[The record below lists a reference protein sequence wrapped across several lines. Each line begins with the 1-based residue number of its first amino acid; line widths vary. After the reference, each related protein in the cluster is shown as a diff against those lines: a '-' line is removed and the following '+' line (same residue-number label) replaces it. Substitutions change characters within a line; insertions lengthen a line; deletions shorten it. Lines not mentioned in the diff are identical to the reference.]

1 MNSDSGMEE
10 FRQRIRAALAA
21 DLGKSQKELAKRLGI
36 SPAQVTSL
44 LKAGGRRLQA
54 AEVPIVEKYLGI
66 RIFRSEPEGL
76 DEYSPKTAL
85 FAASAIP
92 HHTSTDHLTEEAV
105 PIALDGVP
113 PEIASALKNIVGE
126 GQAEFWRLTASRIRD
141 GGYIPGDYLVV
152 DRGEPP
158 RSGDIVL
165 AEVRR
170 SAGRWIPIFRRYVP
184 PWLYVVHSQQN
195 LEPPLNVGDSR
206 IAIIGPVIA
215 SFRTRNRK

>member
-1 MNSDSGMEE
+1 MNSESGMEE

-21 DLGKSQKELAKRLGI
+21 DPDKSQKELAKLLGI

-66 RIFRSEPEGL
+66 RLFRPELEGL
-76 DEYSPKTAL
+76 ENYTPVGP
-85 FAASAIP
+85 FAASAMP

-105 PIALDGVP
+105 PISLDGVP
-113 PEIASALKNIVGE
+113 PEIAPALKNIVGE
-126 GQAEFWRLTASRIRD
+126 GHAEFWRLTASRVRD

-152 DRGEPP
+152 DRNETP
-158 RSGDIVL
+158 RNGDIVL
-165 AEVRR
+165 AEVRQ

-184 PWLYVVHSQQN
+184 PWLHVVHSQQN
-195 LEPPLNVGDSR
+195 PGPPLKVGDAR

-215 SFRTRNRK
+215 SFRTRKRK

>member
-1 MNSDSGMEE
+1 MNSESDMEE

-21 DLGKSQKELAKRLGI
+21 NNDKSQKELAKLLGI

-66 RIFRSEPEGL
+66 RLFRSEL
-76 DEYSPKTAL
+76 DVYKVPPGAVVV
-85 FAASAIP
+85 ASAIP
-92 HHTSTDHLTEEAV
+92 HRTSTDHLTEEAV

-113 PEIASALKNIVGE
+113 PEIAPTLKNIVGE
-126 GQAEFWRLTASRIRD
+126 GHAEFWRLTVGD
-141 GGYIPGDYLVV
+141 GVPGDFLVV
-152 DRGEPP
+152 DRSETP

-165 AEVRR
+165 AEVRQT
-170 SAGRWIPIFRRYVP
+170 AGRWIPIFRRYVP
-184 PWLYVVHSQQN
+184 PWLYEVNSQIPG
-195 LEPPLNVGDSR
+195 PPLKVGDSR

-215 SFRTRNRK
+215 SFRTRKWR